1 MITMIRYS
9 SEYMGVVNVVLE
21 SVVTKIELGRYVYG
35 KLRRLLYKMTG

>member
-21 SVVTKIELGRYVYG
+21 SKVIKIELGRYVYG
-35 KLRRLLYKMTG
+35 KFRRLLVVI